1 MNAARAAALA
11 AALIAVLCAGIWLG
25 GHPAHR
31 PQPLRDAFV
40 DESVTISGE
49 AAEVI
54 DANYWR
60 AVPRDELND
69 AALNGMVAKLRKR
82 YHDRFSHYF
91 NPDDLKRFN
100 ESITGS
106 FSGVGLTVSEVKRGL
121 RVARVLPGTPAQRAG
136 IGVGDVIVSVNGKS
150 IAGEDSDIATA
161 KIKGKAGTT
170 VKIGVLRPSTGRTRG
185 VRLTREEIEVPI
197 TISRV
202 REVNGRKLG
211 YVELATFTEGSHD
224 LLRQAVEKARRRG
237 AEGIVLDLRG
247 NGGGLLKEAVL
258 TASIFLPEDEV
269 VVSTESRTQGRAVYK
284 STGGNLPPFP
294 VVVLINR
301 DTASAAE
308 ILTSALADD
317 AGAKVVG
324 TRSFGKGVFQ
334 QVIDLSNGGALDLTI
349 GEYFT
354 ADGTSL
360 AGKGIK
366 PDVRAL
372 DDPKTKPDEALR
384 RAFAV
389 LAGELAHGQGEP
401 APAGG

>member
-25 GHPAHR
+25 GHPAHL

-82 YHDRFSHYF
+82 YDDRFSHYF